1 MAFQPSALDSPVDFP
16 EKANTPLWVY
26 GRDQMV
32 YWEQCY
38 VSVIEKDGDGNKS
51 TTATYEKSDG
61 KAMVPTG
68 TELYFSG
75 GKVKE
80 K

>member
-1 MAFQPSALDSPVDFP
+1 
-16 EKANTPLWVY
+16 
-26 GRDQMV
+26 MV

-38 VSVIEKDGDGNKS
+38 VSVIKKDSNGNKS
-51 TTATYEKSDG
+51 TTATYDQKSDG
-61 KAMVPTG
+61 KAVVPTG

-80 K
+80 E